1 MGQTSRPPQ
10 PRGDPDDRR
19 PVVAAP
25 DDSVRERRDGSAVV
39 LDVTGT
45 LTTAAGI
52 ANAHLRRALST
63 DPTTVRC
70 DLTAVAGVLD
80 EQVFAELLET
90 GGLLEHWPGTEV
102 TVVTEQLV
110 DVLLLA
116 RYASGATVRIDSGAA
131 SRRSASGAAPAER
144 EPADRPRA
152 QIHLEPHPL
161 AGRTARDFVSR
172 TCLDWQLAHGIGA
185 AALVVSELVTNA
197 LTHAGTA
204 LDVTVSAADR
214 RLLLGVHDGSEEP
227 PRVPPPRSGQSRS
240 HGLHLVAGFSRAWG
254 WLPRADGGKV
264 VWAVL
269 DT

>member
-1 MGQTSRPPQ
+1 MGQTSRPPR

-19 PVVAAP
+19 PAAAVP
-25 DDSVRERRDGSAVV
+25 DDAVRDRRDGSSVV
-39 LDVTGT
+39 LDVTGRFP
-45 LTTAAGI
+45 TAASI
-52 ANAHLRRALST
+52 ANPHLRRALST
-63 DPTTVRC
+63 DPTIVRC
-70 DLTAVAGVLD
+70 DLTGVLGVLD
-80 EQVFAELLET
+80 EQVLAELLET

-102 TVVTEQLV
+102 TLVTEQRV
-110 DVLLLA
+110 EELLLA
-116 RYASGATVRIDSGAA
+116 RYAGGAEVRIESAA
-131 SRRSASGAAPAER
+131 PSRRAPGGRRATGR
-144 EPADRPRA
+144 EPTVRPRA

-204 LDVTVSAADR
+204 LDVAVSAADG
-214 RLLLGVHDGSEEP
+214 RLLLGVHDGSDEP
-227 PRVPPPRSGQSRS
+227 PRVPPPRSGQGRS

-269 DT
+269 DA

>member
-10 PRGDPDDRR
+10 PAGHPDDRR
-19 PVVAAP
+19 TAVHVP
-25 DDSVRERRDGSAVV
+25 DDVVRVRWDGSSVV
-39 LDVTGT
+39 IDVTGT
-45 LTTAAGI
+45 FATAAGI
-52 ANAHLRRALST
+52 VNSQLRHVLST
-63 DPTTVRC
+63 DPTTVTC
-70 DLTAVAGVLD
+70 DLTGVSGILD
-80 EQVFAELLET
+80 EQVLAELLET

-102 TVVTEQLV
+102 TVVTERQV
-110 DVLLLA
+110 EGLLLA
-116 RYASGATVRIDSGAA
+116 RYAGGAAVRIESV
-131 SRRSASGAAPAER
+131 APAPRQSGGRRATRR
-144 EPADRPRA
+144 EPAVRPRA

-185 AALVVSELVTNA
+185 AALVVSELVINA

-204 LDVTVSAADR
+204 LDVTVTAADR
-214 RLLLGVHDGSEEP
+214 RLLLGVHDGSDEP

-240 HGLHLVAGFSRAWG
+240 HGLHLVAGFSSAWG

>member
-1 MGQTSRPPQ
+1 MGQTSRPAR
-10 PRGDPDDRR
+10 PRGDPDEWRHSG
-19 PVVAAP
+19 AAP
-25 DDSVRERRDGSAVV
+25 DDTVQERRDGSSVV

-45 LTTAAGI
+45 FATAASV
-52 ANAHLRRALST
+52 ANSHLLLALST

-70 DLTAVAGVLD
+70 DLTGVTGVLD
-80 EQVFAELLET
+80 EQVLVELLES

-102 TVVTEQLV
+102 ILVTEQRV
-110 DVLLLA
+110 DDLLLA
-116 RYASGATVRIDSGAA
+116 RYAGGAAVRIESGAPDRRPSGG
-131 SRRSASGAAPAER
+131 RRATGR
-144 EPADRPRA
+144 EPAVRPRA

-185 AALVVSELVTNA
+185 GGLVVSELVTNA
-197 LTHAGTA
+197 LTHGGTA
-204 LDVTVSAADR
+204 LDVAASAADG
-214 RLLLGVHDGSEEP
+214 RLLLGVHDGSDDP
-227 PRVPPPRSGQSRS
+227 PLEPPPRSGQSRN

-254 WLPRADGGKV
+254 WLPRPDGGKV